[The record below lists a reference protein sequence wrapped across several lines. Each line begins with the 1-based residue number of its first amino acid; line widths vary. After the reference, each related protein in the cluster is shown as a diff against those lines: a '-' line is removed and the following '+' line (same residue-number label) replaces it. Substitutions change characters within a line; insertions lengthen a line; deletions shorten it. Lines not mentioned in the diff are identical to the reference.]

1 MTLKYDAYLAGAMHG
16 RLGREVLEERSK
28 AKLAC
33 KLQGLSYYDPA
44 EDEDINPNKIIDLK
58 PNLRRMK
65 WFVSKDD
72 YHVDRSKV
80 LLVLTGD
87 RSSSGRLWECGRMFY
102 HCKRPIV
109 LVAPK
114 MYHGQL
120 TNFDTVKA
128 TKICET
134 VEQAAIW
141 IKRQGSK
148 RRSKRG

>member
-1 MTLKYDAYLAGAMHG
+1 MTIKFDTYIAGSMHG
-16 RLGREVLEERSK
+16 RLGREVLEERNK

-33 KLQGLSYYDPA
+33 KLASITFYDPA
-44 EDEDINPNKIIDLK
+44 EDEDIAPNKIIDLK

-72 YHVDRSKV
+72 YHVDRCRT

-87 RSSSGRLWECGRMFY
+87 KSSSGTAWEMGRMFY
-102 HCKRPIV
+102 RCKRPIV

-114 MYHGQL
+114 MYHRLL
-120 TNFDTVKA
+120 TNFSTVKA

-134 VEQAAIW
+134 IEQAVAY
-141 IKRQGSK
+141 IKRRK
-148 RRSKRG
+148 